1 MSTDMSEL
9 TEEAEFPKPGVDKP
23 GEDSTIIVDALRKA
37 GVNRQLILR
46 RGEEVTPSPELL
58 ALLDVNGPRVEE
70 IGALRTTLLM
80 MNDSARS
87 TKALAVVSPCRGEGR
102 SQLAAELAI
111 SFAQLGQSTLL
122 VDANMRRPKLHSLF
136 SCSLELGLADGLAHH
151 APPHLRAVRGLRH
164 LDFVPAGIP
173 GLANPL
179 ELLSDNRFAD
189 LMQEWRTRYS
199 FIIIDTPAISE
210 FADGLAV
217 ATLAGQVLMVCRSRQ
232 TPYAQV
238 KETMRR
244 LAVTRSRVL
253 GAVIS
258 DF

>member
-1 MSTDMSEL
+1 
-9 TEEAEFPKPGVDKP
+9 
-23 GEDSTIIVDALRKA
+23 
-37 GVNRQLILR
+37 
-46 RGEEVTPSPELL
+46 
-58 ALLDVNGPRVEE
+58 
-70 IGALRTTLLM
+70 
-80 MNDSARS
+80 
-87 TKALAVVSPCRGEGR
+87 
-102 SQLAAELAI
+102 
-111 SFAQLGQSTLL
+111 
-122 VDANMRRPKLHSLF
+122 
-136 SCSLELGLADGLAHH
+136 
-151 APPHLRAVRGLRH
+151 
-164 LDFVPAGIP
+164 VPAGIP